1 MAGLDLTRGALHTLP
16 DHVVERARTLAGG
29 GLAGVYLT
37 DVEGA
42 CLLRLAGDAEL
53 PVRVEAAGAVGPEFD
68 EEGGARLCAE
78 LASLWPGGSV
88 EPLWV
93 LGRALGVLVTT
104 DRGGRRAPPA
114 PRLLP
119 PL

>member
-1 MAGLDLTRGALHTLP
+1 MAGLGLTRGALHTHP

-29 GLAGVYLT
+29 GRAGVYLT

-53 PVRVEAAGAVGPEFD
+53 PGRVEAAGAVVPGFAGD
-68 EEGGARLCAE
+68 GAPRRCAGW
-78 LASLWPGGSV
+78 AGRWPGGSV

-93 LGRALGVLVTT
+93 LARALGVLVTT
-104 DRGGRRAPPA
+104 DPGGRGLA
-114 PRLLP
+114 
-119 PL
+119 